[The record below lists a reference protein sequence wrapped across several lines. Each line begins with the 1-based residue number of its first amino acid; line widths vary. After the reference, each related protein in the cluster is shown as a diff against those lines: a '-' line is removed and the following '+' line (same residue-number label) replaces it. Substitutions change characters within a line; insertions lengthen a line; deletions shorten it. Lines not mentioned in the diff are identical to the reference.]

1 IGAEVGA
8 RVGEHVIKPAA
19 DQAARHRPHGDVEHR
34 ALLAAARD
42 PAPIAPQYRD
52 EDADEDE
59 HRKGTQ
65 REPADVPDA
74 LRGAGDRGQQLG
86 AGPGHRRTPAASS
99 AVSFA
104 TSAGP
109 LSTFDTSAEPTITA
123 SA

>member
-1 IGAEVGA
+1 
-8 RVGEHVIKPAA
+8 
-19 DQAARHRPHGDVEHR
+19 QAARPRRRGDVAHR
-34 ALLAAARD
+34 ALLAPARD
-42 PAPIAPQYRD
+42 PAPSAPQHREEY
-52 EDADEDE
+52 ADDGE
-59 HRKGTQ
+59 RRRGTQ
-65 REPADVPDA
+65 REAADVPDA